1 MAFCR
6 FSTPRQPTFNWN
18 QSLNKDEVKLIFILG
33 DSWTERNRFKEFIVD
48 QNPRTY
54 IDTRPHATI
63 ADVPSAPRTGPI
75 STSEGAFVGFLSLS
89 GATLDRYLAAKKI
102 QGIWAR
108 DVPEVTVLH
117 VGACDIANTRKY
129 KIDTIKKLFLEDL
142 LHFLKQWPILAKEQL
157 KGHSIADRRARAQF
171 ERQLVKHK
179 WLIVKIPQWKGS
191 DGIRGIEPE
200 KFRQMKKRANT
211 GLDNNKSRL
220 WKSFRAVLLGPH
232 IPYPQFKPGEVH
244 LTKEDQSK
252 FNEQVIE
259 VANKLLCEF
268 CPWTAGEYKHQEHK
282 DLLNNRNKCC
292 RPLDPRR
299 NLIGSPFQ
307 PC

>member
-1 MAFCR
+1 MAFAR

-89 GATLDRYLAAKKI
+89 GATLDKYLAAKEI

-117 VGACDIANTRKY
+117 VGACDIANTSKY
-129 KIDTIKKLFLEDL
+129 EIETIK
-142 LHFLKQWPILAKEQL
+142 
-157 KGHSIADRRARAQF
+157 
-171 ERQLVKHK
+171 
-179 WLIVKIPQWKGS
+179 
-191 DGIRGIEPE
+191 
-200 KFRQMKKRANT
+200 N
-211 GLDNNKSRL
+211 
-220 WKSFRAVLLGPH
+220 
-232 IPYPQFKPGEVH
+232 
-244 LTKEDQSK
+244 
-252 FNEQVIE
+252 
-259 VANKLLCEF
+259 
-268 CPWTAGEYKHQEHK
+268 
-282 DLLNNRNKCC
+282 
-292 RPLDPRR
+292 
-299 NLIGSPFQ
+299 
-307 PC
+307 